1 MKPATGSAD
10 GNRFVAGGLRPHQVA
25 PTSNRHRHDRSL
37 TSVGASTPKSSPSH
51 CGREGRLAWGPGRR
65 LSRAIPSPA
74 AHSGLLLR
82 ADRRHPRAVGLV
94 VRPRPGPRPLAGV
107 LSSASHEVMA
117 LACAIIAIPDRAW
130 TPAVTSTAG
139 SGRALRSRGDLHV
152 GLARKLGLRAAVIKG
167 PRLPNAVLAR
177 ALGPS
182 QYVSILNPAA
192 EGRSKRSSLE
202 RGVMPRPSSV
212 CRCGHPLL
220 AHEHFRRGTECVWC
234 PPGACVRFRR
244 HRVDQLGGLIG
255 GLRRSQRRDSRSS
268 MVALLAGLQTDGWH
282 C

>member
-192 EGRSKRSSLE
+192 REGPSGQVW
-202 RGVMPRPSSV
+202 RGVS
-212 CRCGHPLL
+212 CL
-220 AHEHFRRGTECVWC
+220 AHRHSVAAAIRCSPMNTSVAALNACGAPRAHVSVFEGT
-234 PPGACVRFRR
+234 ASTSL
-244 HRVDQLGGLIG
+244 VD
-255 GLRRSQRRDSRSS
+255 
-268 MVALLAGLQTDGWH
+268 
-282 C
+282 